1 MTIRETRDQ
10 LAEIPA
16 LAWWLP
22 RALVAR
28 TSTDAPT
35 RSVPDSRLPFRADI
49 LDLLDHRLRID
60 RIPAKGPAWVDPD
73 QTGVLPYLFT
83 WVRDIQSELLDA
95 ERHGLALVPRKPTI
109 TNLSLWL
116 QLRLHHAYALPQWD
130 EFAWGIGQLHG
141 RILSATHDVRDDA
154 PRHLVTHGECDDQRN
169 KGHLHPLSSSEWRCD
184 KCDRYIKIRAVTLPK
199 AASIANFHVRTLQ
212 RWAKAGEFTRV
223 EYQGVKYY
231 DLGQILGRIA
241 RERLAELLVG

>member
-1 MTIRETRDQ
+1 MTTAKHLR
-10 LAEIPA
+10 EIPA

-49 LDLLDHRLRID
+49 LDLLDHRLRLD
-60 RIPAKGPAWVDPD
+60 RMPIEAAWADPD
-73 QTGVLPYLFT
+73 QTGVLPYLHT
-83 WVRDIQSELLDA
+83 WERDIAAELIDA
-95 ERHGLALVPRKPTI
+95 GHPEPWRPARPTI
-109 TNLSLWL
+109 RTTCLWL
-116 QLRLHHAYALPQWD
+116 RRHLDFAATLPQWPD
-130 EFAWGIGQLHG
+130 FAWGIGVVHS
-141 RILSATHDVRDDA
+141 RVEVATRPVREDA

-184 KCDRYIKIRAVTLPK
+184 KCDRYIKIRAVTLPE
-199 AASIANFHVRTLQ
+199 AARIANFHVRTLQ
-212 RWAKAGEFTRV
+212 RWAKAGEFTSV

-231 DLGQILGRIA
+231 DLGQILGRVA
-241 RERLAELLVG
+241 EERLTELLVG